1 MFLKKSDVRII
12 SLVII
17 IIAVLLAIFAVS
29 SLFGIKESQ
38 IEIISNDTVHNGDSI
53 NIKLSDIDG
62 NPLSNESVKIVLMD
76 NKGKRQSY
84 AITTDS
90 KGIADTAIANK
101 DPGRLTINATF
112 EGNEK
117 FNSTYSV
124 KLIKVL
130 EGSSNKNSTDV
141 ASVDTQESYDSSS
154 EQDYSVDTI

>member
-1 MFLKKSDVRII
+1 MILKKADMWII
-12 SLVII
+12 SLIII

-62 NPLSNESVKIVLMD
+62 NPLSNELVKIVMMD

-84 AITTDS
+84 SITTDS
-90 KGIADTAIANK
+90 NGIADTTVANK

-117 FNSTYSV
+117 FNSTNEV

-130 EGSSNKNSTDV
+130 QGSSNKNSTNV
-141 ASVDTQESYDSSS
+141 TGVNAQKSSS
-154 EQDYSVDTI
+154 Q

>member
-1 MFLKKSDVRII
+1 MILKKTDIRII
-12 SLVII
+12 SLIII
-17 IIAVLLAIFAVS
+17 IIAVILAIFAVS

-62 NPLSNESVKIVLMD
+62 NPLSNELVKIVMMD

-84 AITTDS
+84 SITTDS
-90 KGIADTAIANK
+90 NGIADTTVANK

-117 FNSTYSV
+117 FNSTNEV

-130 EGSSNKNSTDV
+130 QGSSNKNSTNVTDV
-141 ASVDTQESYDSSS
+141 NAQKSSS
-154 EQDYSVDTI
+154 Q

>member
-1 MFLKKSDVRII
+1 MILKKTDMWII
-12 SLVII
+12 SLIII
-17 IIAVLLAIFAVS
+17 IIAVILAIFAVS

-62 NPLSNESVKIVLMD
+62 NPLSDELVKIVMMD

-84 AITTDS
+84 SITTDS
-90 KGIADTAIANK
+90 NGIADTTVANK

-117 FNSTYSV
+117 FNSTNEV

-130 EGSSNKNSTDV
+130 QGSSNKNSTNV
-141 ASVDTQESYDSSS
+141 TGVNAQKSSS
-154 EQDYSVDTI
+154 Q

>member
-1 MFLKKSDVRII
+1 MILKKTDMWII
-12 SLVII
+12 SLIII
-17 IIAVLLAIFAVS
+17 IIAVILAIFAVS

-62 NPLSNESVKIVLMD
+62 NPLSNELVKIVMMD

-84 AITTDS
+84 SITTDS
-90 KGIADTAIANK
+90 NGIADTTVANK

-117 FNSTYSV
+117 FNSTNEV

-130 EGSSNKNSTDV
+130 QGSSNKNSTNV
-141 ASVDTQESYDSSS
+141 TGVNAQKCSS
-154 EQDYSVDTI
+154 Q

>member
-1 MFLKKSDVRII
+1 M
-12 SLVII
+12 II
-17 IIAVLLAIFAVS
+17 IIIDVILAIFAVS

-62 NPLSNESVKIVLMD
+62 NPLSNELVKIVMMD

-84 AITTDS
+84 SITTDS
-90 KGIADTAIANK
+90 NGIADTTVANK

-117 FNSTYSV
+117 FNSTNEV

-130 EGSSNKNSTDV
+130 QGSSNKNSTNV
-141 ASVDTQESYDSSS
+141 TGVSA
-154 EQDYSVDTI
+154 

>member
-1 MFLKKSDVRII
+1 MILKKTGMWII
-12 SLVII
+12 SLIII
-17 IIAVLLAIFAVS
+17 IIAVILAIFAVS
-29 SLFGIKESQ
+29 SLFVIKESQ

-62 NPLSNESVKIVLMD
+62 NPLSNESVKIVMMD

-84 AITTDS
+84 SITTDS
-90 KGIADTAIANK
+90 NGIADTTVANK

-117 FNSTYSV
+117 FNSTNEV

-130 EGSSNKNSTDV
+130 QGSSNKNSTNV
-141 ASVDTQESYDSSS
+141 TGVNAQKSSS
-154 EQDYSVDTI
+154 Q

>member
-1 MFLKKSDVRII
+1 MILKKTDMWII
-12 SLVII
+12 SLII
-17 IIAVLLAIFAVS
+17 LIIAVILTIFAVS

-38 IEIISNDTVHNGDSI
+38 IDIISNDAVHNGDSI

-62 NPLSNESVKIVLMD
+62 HPLSNESVKIVMMD

-84 AITTDS
+84 SITTDS
-90 KGIADTAIANK
+90 NGIADTTVANK

-117 FNSTYSV
+117 FNSTNEV
-124 KLIKVL
+124 KLIKVR

-141 ASVDTQESYDSSS
+141 AG
-154 EQDYSVDTI
+154 INA

>member
-1 MFLKKSDVRII
+1 MKKTDKWII
-12 SLVII
+12 SLIII
-17 IIAVLLAIFAVS
+17 IIAVILAIFAVS

-62 NPLSNESVKIVLMD
+62 NPLSNELVKIVMMD

-84 AITTDS
+84 SITTDS
-90 KGIADTAIANK
+90 NGIADTTVANK

-117 FNSTYSV
+117 FNSTNEV
-124 KLIKVL
+124 KLIKVR
-130 EGSSNKNSTDV
+130 EGSSNKNSTNV
-141 ASVDTQESYDSSS
+141 TGVNAQKSSS
-154 EQDYSVDTI
+154 Q

>member
-1 MFLKKSDVRII
+1 MILKKTGMWII
-12 SLVII
+12 SLIII
-17 IIAVLLAIFAVS
+17 IIAVILAIFAVS
-29 SLFGIKESQ
+29 SLFVIKESQ

-62 NPLSNESVKIVLMD
+62 NPLSNELVKIVMMD

-84 AITTDS
+84 SITTDS
-90 KGIADTAIANK
+90 NGIADTTVANK

-117 FNSTYSV
+117 FNSTNEV

-130 EGSSNKNSTDV
+130 QGSSNKNSTNV
-141 ASVDTQESYDSSS
+141 TGVNAQKSSS
-154 EQDYSVDTI
+154 Q

>member
-1 MFLKKSDVRII
+1 MILKKTDMWII
-12 SLVII
+12 SLIII
-17 IIAVLLAIFAVS
+17 IIAVILAIFAVS

-62 NPLSNESVKIVLMD
+62 NPLSNELVKIVMMD

-84 AITTDS
+84 SITTDS
-90 KGIADTAIANK
+90 NGIADTTVANK

-117 FNSTYSV
+117 FNSTNEV

-130 EGSSNKNSTDV
+130 QGSSNKNSTNV
-141 ASVDTQESYDSSS
+141 TGVNAQKSSS
-154 EQDYSVDTI
+154 Q

>member
-1 MFLKKSDVRII
+1 MKKTDMWII
-12 SLVII
+12 SLIII
-17 IIAVLLAIFAVS
+17 IIAVILAIFAVS
-29 SLFGIKESQ
+29 SLFVIKESQ

-62 NPLSNESVKIVLMD
+62 NPLSNESVKIVMMD

-84 AITTDS
+84 SITTDS
-90 KGIADTAIANK
+90 NGIADTTVANK

-117 FNSTYSV
+117 FNSTNEV

-130 EGSSNKNSTDV
+130 QGSSNKNSTNV
-141 ASVDTQESYDSSS
+141 TGVNAQKSSS
-154 EQDYSVDTI
+154 Q